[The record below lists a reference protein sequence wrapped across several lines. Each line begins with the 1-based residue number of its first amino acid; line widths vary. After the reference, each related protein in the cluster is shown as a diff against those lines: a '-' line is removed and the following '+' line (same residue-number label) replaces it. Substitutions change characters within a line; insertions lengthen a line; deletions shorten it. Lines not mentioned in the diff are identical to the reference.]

1 MIEQIK
7 NPLYP
12 KFSDREI
19 VAIEDDFSIHF
30 TGEEMEKEIRYLE
43 QGFSII
49 DDWGSMLGCCLGEYM
64 DKHPETINKRE
75 GYFPVIYWESIFTG
89 ICIGGRVRHTFEV
102 YLRYEN
108 VGTCRNL

>member
-1 MIEQIK
+1 MIELIK

-19 VAIEDDFSIHF
+19 VAIEDDCSIHF
-30 TGEEMEKEIRYLE
+30 TDEEMEKAIRYLE

-49 DDWGSMLGCCLGEYM
+49 DDWGPILGGCLGEYM
-64 DKHPETINKRE
+64 NKHPETINKRE
-75 GYFPVIYWESIFTG
+75 GHSPVIYWESIPTR

-102 YLRYEN
+102 YLRYKN
-108 VGTCRNL
+108 VGTCSNL